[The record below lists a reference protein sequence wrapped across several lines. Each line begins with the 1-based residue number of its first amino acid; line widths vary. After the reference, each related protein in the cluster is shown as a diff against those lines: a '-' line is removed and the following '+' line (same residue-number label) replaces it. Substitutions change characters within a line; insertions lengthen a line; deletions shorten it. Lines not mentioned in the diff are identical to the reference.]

1 MLIANDHAGERT
13 LAAKD
18 IPDGSYTCPECGSG
32 VTLKKRGRKIA
43 AHFAHRPGSTCT
55 AEGESWR
62 HLLAKKVLAE
72 EFTRLGYTAEI
83 EVSHRAQGRR
93 VDVVVSRVDSHGK
106 TRKVAVEVQDSAIQV
121 EEARSRVAL
130 DRRLGYDATV
140 WLFTSN
146 RAATLLIADKDDE
159 VRVPAEMLWVENR
172 YGQGV
177 HIIDPESRE
186 VWRVAFEGLHR
197 PGESYS
203 WYGPGGEPAG
213 VDYPGYSP
221 RTLRKCSREPGGFK
235 LSSTRGRFGKE
246 WAILLVPEEQEM
258 DAGLQH
264 RRPVQGR

>member
-1 MLIANDHAGERT
+1 MLIAYNHDDERT

-18 IPDGSYTCPECGSG
+18 TPDGPYTCPECTSE
-32 VTLKKRGRKIA
+32 VILKKRGRKVA
-43 AHFAHRPGSTCT
+43 AHFAHRPGANCT

-83 EVSHRAQGRR
+83 EVSHRTQGRR
-93 VDVVVSRVDSHGK
+93 VDVVVSRIDSQGN
-106 TRKVAVEVQDSAIQV
+106 TRKVAVEIQDSAIQV
-121 EEARSRVAL
+121 EEAKDRLIR

-146 RAATLLIADKDDE
+146 RASTLLIADDDDE
-159 VRVPAEMLWVENR
+159 VRVPAEMLWVDNR

-186 VWRVAFEGLHR
+186 VWRIDFTNLHR
-197 PGESYS
+197 SGESYS
-203 WYGPGGEPAG
+203 WYGPGGEPTG

-221 RTLRKCSREPGGFK
+221 RTLRKCSRKRGGFK
-235 LSSTRGRFGKE
+235 LSSTRGKFGKE
-246 WAILLVPEEQEM
+246 WAILLVPEEQETKS
-258 DAGLQH
+258 DLQR
-264 RRPVQGR
+264 RRPEQRR

>member
-1 MLIANDHAGERT
+1 MLIANDHHGERT

-18 IPDGSYTCPECGSG
+18 TPDGAYTCPECDSG
-32 VTLKKRGRKIA
+32 VILKKRGRKIA

-55 AEGESWR
+55 AKGESWR

-83 EVSHRAQGRR
+83 EVSHKAQGRR
-93 VDVVVSRVDSHGK
+93 VDVVVSRIDTRGNI
-106 TRKVAVEVQDSAIQV
+106 RKVAVEVQDSAIQV
-121 EEARSRVAL
+121 DEAKSRVIR

-146 RAATLLIADKDDE
+146 RAAALLIAEEEDE
-159 VRVPAEMLWVENR
+159 VRVPAEMLWVDNR

-177 HIIDPESRE
+177 HIIDPENRE
-186 VWRVAFEGLHR
+186 VWRIDFDGLHR

-203 WYGPGGEPAG
+203 WYEPGGEPAG

-221 RTLRKCSREPGGFK
+221 RTLRKCSREQGGFK
-235 LSSTRGRFGKE
+235 LSSTRGRFGNE
-246 WAILLVPEEQEM
+246 WAILLVPEERQ
-258 DAGLQH
+258 
-264 RRPVQGR
+264 P